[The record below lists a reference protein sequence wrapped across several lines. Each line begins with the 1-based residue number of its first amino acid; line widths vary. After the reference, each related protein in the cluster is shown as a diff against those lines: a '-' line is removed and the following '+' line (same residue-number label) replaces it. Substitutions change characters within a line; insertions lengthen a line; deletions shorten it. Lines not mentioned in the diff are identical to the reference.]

1 MTGGTN
7 IEHELDKL
15 FVGNVKL
22 IIFTK
27 GKDGAEAY
35 TKFAKASI
43 PGIKTQVEDTTG
55 AGDGFIGSFLYQ
67 LDKNSVDVDKL
78 KLLNKEDLE
87 RYLDFSNRYCAI
99 SVTKKGAMDSY
110 PTLDEFLEII

>member
-99 SVTKKGAMDSY
+99 SVTIKGAMDSY